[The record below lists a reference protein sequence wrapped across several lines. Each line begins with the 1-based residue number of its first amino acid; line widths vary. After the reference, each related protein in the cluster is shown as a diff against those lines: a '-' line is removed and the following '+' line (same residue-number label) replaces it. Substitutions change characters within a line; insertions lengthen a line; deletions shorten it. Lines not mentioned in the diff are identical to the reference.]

1 MAVFALINEY
11 VSIAANAMSDH
22 VRSAT
27 LAMEASALDAT
38 AMGDG
43 WTKNVYG
50 LKSGSLQVEFN
61 DDFVPAQVDAL
72 LWPLFGTNV
81 AFEVRPDAGAVGTSN
96 PKYTGLIGIAQHNV
110 GGSLNEVSR
119 KSLTFPTSGAVVR
132 GTS

>member
-1 MAVFALINEY
+1 MAVMALLNEY
-11 VSIAANAMSDH
+11 VSINAVAMSDH

-61 DDFVPAQVDAL
+61 DDFVPSQVDAL

-81 AFEVRPDAGAVGTSN
+81 AFEVRPDAGVVSTSN
-96 PKYTGLIGIAQHNV
+96 PKYTGLIGIAQHQV
-110 GGSLNEVSR
+110 GGSLNEVAR
-119 KSLTFPTSGAVVR
+119 KSLTFPTSGTVSRA
-132 GTS
+132 TA

>member
-11 VSIAANAMSDH
+11 LSLNAVAMSDH
-22 VRSAT
+22 VRQAT

-50 LKSGSLQVEFN
+50 LKNGSMQVEFN
-61 DDFVPAQVDAL
+61 DDTAASQVDAL

-81 AFEVRPDAGAVGTSN
+81 AFEVRLDAGTVSATN
-96 PKYTGLIGIAQHNV
+96 PKYTGLVGIAQHNV
-110 GGSLNEVSR
+110 GGSLNEVAR
-119 KSLTFPTSGAVVR
+119 KSLTFPTSGAVTR
-132 GTS
+132 GIV

>member
-11 VSIAANAMSDH
+11 VSLNGVAMSDH
-22 VRSAT
+22 VRQAT

-43 WTKNVYG
+43 WVKNVYG

-61 DDFVPAQVDAL
+61 DDTAVSQVDAL

-81 AFEVRPDAGAVGTSN
+81 TFEVRLDAGVVSTSN
-96 PKYTGLIGIAQHNV
+96 PKYTGTVGISQHNV
-110 GGSLNEVSR
+110 GGSLNEVAR
-119 KSLTFPTSGAVVR
+119 KSLTFPTSGAVTR
-132 GTS
+132 ATA

>member
-1 MAVFALINEY
+1 MAVVALLNEY
-11 VSIAANAMSDH
+11 VAINAVNMSDH
-22 VRSAT
+22 VRQGT
-27 LAMEASALDAT
+27 LAMEATTLDKS

-43 WTKNVYG
+43 WTSNVYG

-81 AFEVRPDAGAVGTSN
+81 AFEVRIDAGVVGTSN
-96 PKYTGLIGIAQHNV
+96 PKYTGLIGISQHQV
-110 GGSLNEVSR
+110 GGSLNEVAR

-132 GTS
+132 ATA